1 MKVTRNSHYN
11 IVSAL
16 LSCKG
21 LVFANPCKVGMIFRL
36 EVVFGCG
43 ALAFGRPR
51 AMVSVLPVLGIAV
64 YVRSRLRFLDMS
76 GRLRE
81 IRCMWEGMIIRV
93 SYSKCAWISPG
104 RCCNC
109 KLPRLLQDSWTP
121 LIR

>member
-1 MKVTRNSHYN
+1 MKVTRSNHYN

-21 LVFANPCKVGMIFRL
+21 LVFASHCKVGTIFRL
-36 EVVFGCG
+36 EVVFDCG
-43 ALAFGRPR
+43 ALASGRPC
-51 AMVSVLPVLGIAV
+51 AMVSVLPVLGIV
-64 YVRSRLRFLDMS
+64 VFVRSRLRFLDMS

-93 SYSKCAWISPG
+93 SYSKCAWSSPE
-104 RCCNC
+104 RCCYC
-109 KLPRLLQDSWTP
+109 KLPGLLQGSWTP